1 MRIVGTDPLEVERVL
16 CTGELEC
23 PDCDGWLRP
32 WGWARTR
39 AVRIFGV
46 EYTRRPRRGR
56 CVACSKTHVLLG
68 ADTLLRRRDGVET
81 IGAALCSKTAGH
93 GHRPT
98 ATTLG
103 VPVSTV
109 RGWYRRF
116 NRKAETIRAFFTVLA
131 HGLDPLLAAVAATGA
146 PFSDAVE
153 AIGVAARAASLR
165 LAPVN
170 PWTFASNAICG
181 RLLSNT
187 S

>member
-1 MRIVGTDPLEVERVL
+1 MAGY
-16 CTGELEC
+16 
-23 PDCDGWLRP
+23 
-32 WGWARTR
+32 
-39 AVRIFGV
+39 VRGV
-46 EYTRRPRRGR
+46 
-56 CVACSKTHVLLG
+56 
-68 ADTLLRRRDGVET
+68 
-81 IGAALCSKTAGH
+81 GH
-93 GHRPT
+93 GHGRSAFLVSSTHVDRVAADVWRVQKPMFCWGLTRCYAVVMVWKRSVLRCAPKRLDMVTGRPQQRW
-98 ATTLG
+98 G
-103 VPVSTV
+103 
-109 RGWYRRF
+109 
-116 NRKAETIRAFFTVLA
+116 FFTVLA